1 MSLNSTELIGYVG
14 SALVVASLTM
24 TSVVKLRAISLVGAV
39 AFVAYGALLESP
51 PLVVTNVAIA
61 GINVWFL
68 RQELGGRRALRATVV
83 PVDEPFLIDF
93 LGYRLADIHRFQ
105 PGFALPSSPTDLGG
119 GPGGNSVAML
129 LMRDGLPAGALLGRQ
144 EGADLH
150 VTLDYVTKPFR
161 DSQIS
166 QWLYGKGSGVFRRL
180 GVERVI
186 SAPGADEHSTYLA
199 KAGFTRVGD
208 HFELLLGRRQTTG

>member
-1 MSLNSTELIGYVG
+1 MLLNSTELVGYVG

-24 TSVVKLRAISLVGAV
+24 TSVVKLRTISLFGSV
-39 AFVAYGALLESP
+39 AFIAYGALLGSP
-51 PLVVTNVAIA
+51 PLMATNVTIA
-61 GINVWFL
+61 AINVWFL
-68 RQELGGRRALRATVV
+68 RQELGGRRVLAVTVV
-83 PVDEPFLIDF
+83 PVDDPFLIDY

-105 PGFALPSSPTDLGG
+105 PGFALPSTPAGD
-119 GPGGNSVAML
+119 SVAML

-144 EGADLH
+144 EGRDLH
-150 VTLDYVTKPFR
+150 VTLDYVSKPFR

-186 SAPGADEHSTYLA
+186 SAPGADEHSAYLV

-208 HFELLLGRRQTTG
+208 HFELLLGRRQPSG

>member
-83 PVDEPFLIDF
+83 PVDDPFLIDF

-105 PGFALPSSPTDLGG
+105 PGFALPISPGVD
-119 GPGGNSVAML
+119 SVAML

-144 EGADLH
+144 KGSDLH

>member
-1 MSLNSTELIGYVG
+1 MEFNGTELVGYVG
-14 SALVVASLTM
+14 SALVVISLTM
-24 TSVVKLRAISLVGAV
+24 TSVVRLRTISLAGSV

-51 PLVVTNVAIA
+51 PLVVTNLVIA
-61 GINVWFL
+61 AINVWFL
-68 RQELGGRRALRATVV
+68 RQELGGKRALGVTVV
-83 PVDEPFLIDF
+83 PVDDPFLIDF
-93 LGYRLADIHRFQ
+93 LGYRLADIQHFQ
-105 PGFALPSSPTDLGG
+105 PGFSLPS
-119 GPGGNSVAML
+119 GPGGDSVAML

-144 EGADLH
+144 EGRDLH
-150 VTLDYVTKPFR
+150 VTLDYVSKPFR

-186 SAPGADEHSTYLA
+186 SAPGADEHSAYLV

-208 HFELLLGRRQTTG
+208 HFELPLGRRQPSP

>member
-14 SALVVASLTM
+14 SALVVASLAM
-24 TSVVKLRAISLVGAV
+24 TSVVKLRAISLAGSV
-39 AFVAYGALLESP
+39 AFIAYGILLESP

-83 PVDEPFLIDF
+83 PVDDPFLIDF

-105 PGFALPSSPTDLGG
+105 PGFALPSNQ
-119 GPGGNSVAML
+119 GGNSVALL

-144 EGADLH
+144 EGTDLH

-186 SAPGADEHSTYLA
+186 SAPGEDEHSTYLA

>member
-1 MSLNSTELIGYVG
+1 MLLNSTELVGYVG

-24 TSVVKLRAISLVGAV
+24 TSVVRLRTISLIGSV
-39 AFVAYGALLESP
+39 AFIVYGALLESP

-61 GINVWFL
+61 AINVWFL
-68 RQELGGRRALRATVV
+68 RQELGGRRTLGVTVV
-83 PVDEPFLIDF
+83 PVDDPFLIDF
-93 LGYRLADIHRFQ
+93 LAYRLADIHHFQ
-105 PGFALPSSPTDLGG
+105 PGFTLPNNPAD
-119 GPGGNSVAML
+119 NSVAML
-129 LMRDGLPAGALLGRQ
+129 LMRDGLPAGALLGRL
-144 EGADLH
+144 EGTDLH

-208 HFELLLGRRQTTG
+208 HFELLLGRRQITG

>member
-1 MSLNSTELIGYVG
+1 MLLNSTELVGYVG

-24 TSVVKLRAISLVGAV
+24 TSVVKLRTISLFGSV
-39 AFVAYGALLESP
+39 AFIAYGALLESP
-51 PLVVTNVAIA
+51 PLMVTNVTIA
-61 GINVWFL
+61 AINVWFL
-68 RQELGGRRALRATVV
+68 RQELGGRRVLGVTVV
-83 PVDEPFLIDF
+83 PVDDPFLVDF

-105 PGFALPSSPTDLGG
+105 PGFDLPGTPGG
-119 GPGGNSVAML
+119 GSVAML

-144 EGADLH
+144 EGRDLH
-150 VTLDYVTKPFR
+150 VTLDYVSKPFR

-186 SAPGADEHSTYLA
+186 SAPGADEHSAYLV
-199 KAGFTRVGD
+199 KAGFARVGD
-208 HFELLLGRRQTTG
+208 HFELLLGRRQPSG